1 MSCAGLEAGG
11 ALQVCPAPSELLF
24 CSGGTKGDVGVL
36 SVCIEATG
44 LNNGRFSRM
53 YFNDPLFLGRG
64 ERQKRE
70 VWKSFS
76 EILLQYL
83 IADKDLITRAS
94 RPSGRVSV
102 EVPSYSS
109 FEER

>member
-36 SVCIEATG
+36 SVCVEATG

-70 VWKSFS
+70 ERVQ
-76 EILLQYL
+76 IRRCYLQ
-83 IADKDLITRAS
+83 DL
-94 RPSGRVSV
+94 
-102 EVPSYSS
+102 
-109 FEER
+109 

>member
-64 ERQKRE
+64 ERQK
-70 VWKSFS
+70 W
-76 EILLQYL
+76 
-83 IADKDLITRAS
+83 
-94 RPSGRVSV
+94 
-102 EVPSYSS
+102 
-109 FEER
+109 EERVQIRRCYLQDL